1 MESLVIKD
9 LEKKFGDVEVLKKI
23 NLNVEEGE
31 FVSLLGPSGC
41 GKTTTLR
48 IIAGLL
54 EKSSGEVIING
65 NDVENVPV
73 HKRNNGMVFQN
84 YALFPHMTVAQNVEN
99 GLKQQ
104 KVPKAERKKKVKEGL
119 ELVHL
124 EWLGDR
130 YPKQLSGGQQQRVA
144 LARALVLKPN
154 LLLLD
159 EPLSNLDA
167 KLREEMQVEIRNIQ
181 KKLNVTTI
189 FVTHDQKEAL
199 SMSDKIAVMNK
210 GMIEQYG
217 TPEEIYENPKTE
229 FVATFLGY
237 SNLVR
242 GTVESMEGDI
252 LTASSNFGQIRMQR
266 KDGLSIGS
274 RILGSVRP
282 ERMVLSKTE
291 KEGNCVKCQVM
302 ERVYVGNSIQ
312 YTVLTDTNVNVLI
325 TVAAPD
331 ESNNLFVGEKGYISW
346 LPEYMRL
353 IEGEKDA

>member
-1 MESLVIKD
+1 MDSLVIKD

-54 EKSSGEVIING
+54 EKSSGEVVING
-65 NDVENVPV
+65 NNVENVPV

-84 YALFPHMTVAQNVEN
+84 YALFPHMTVAQNVEY

-104 KVPKAERKKKVKEGL
+104 KVSREERKKKVKEGL

-237 SNLVR
+237 SNLIR
-242 GTVESMEGDI
+242 GTVEGQEGDMLI
-252 LTASSNFGQIRMQR
+252 VSSNFGQIRMP
-266 KDGLSIGS
+266 KKEGLAKGS
-274 RILGSVRP
+274 RILASVRP
-282 ERMVLSKTE
+282 ERMTLSKTE
-291 KEGNCVKCQVM
+291 KEGNSVGCQVT

-312 YTVLTDTNVNVLI
+312 YTVNTDTNVNVLI

-346 LPEYMRL
+346 LPEYMRQ
-353 IEGEKDA
+353 IEGEKNV